1 MAVKEM
7 LKKYD
12 INQSK
17 IDNHTLHI
25 RFIKEYDKW
34 DKKDREGS
42 FILGKTSIA
51 LQSIGLNNRNIVM
64 DKSKILKIKNDHPE
78 MTDNIIK
85 QIPVI
90 LENPIIILNS
100 ESKSNINNSRIVIF
114 GDVIDFNNKPV
125 LVAMEL
131 NPNEKTKENV
141 DKVYKV
147 ASAYGKEKISV
158 IQNWLNIEKNI
169 LYVDK
174 NKKRTINW
182 LDGLGLQL
190 PVPSNNGSL
199 ESNIS
204 QSKDNVNYFV
214 EEEPVLYEKI
224 KNSISYV
231 CDNFNYI

>member
-158 IQNWLNIEKNI
+158 IQNWLNIEKI
-169 LYVDK
+169 YYML
-174 NKKRTINW
+174 I
-182 LDGLGLQL
+182 
-190 PVPSNNGSL
+190 
-199 ESNIS
+199 
-204 QSKDNVNYFV
+204 
-214 EEEPVLYEKI
+214 KI
-224 KNSISYV
+224 KKEPLIG
-231 CDNFNYI
+231 